1 MAVIKPTFTL
11 VGNANTAT
19 TCAGPMSVAI
29 NLTAQPLVAGG
40 ATGCYGL
47 AVDKVQAKTLVFT
60 GAGNHQTIFDG
71 DVEGTAGVGGTV
83 GGFIYMKNISATD
96 LDILIGI
103 VADGGSAT
111 ELADSGDAA
120 RLFTLKQGEFAFFP
134 YDYTMDITGDGE
146 GANATLEYFLFDR
159 A

>member
-29 NLTAQPLVAGG
+29 NLTAQPLVDGG

-47 AVDKVQAKTLVFT
+47 SVDKVQAKTLVFT
-60 GAGNHQTIFDG
+60 GEANEQTIFDG
-71 DVEGTAGVGGTV
+71 SVEGTAGVGGTV
-83 GGFIYMKNISATD
+83 GGFIYMKNITASD
-96 LDILIGI
+96 LDIYIGI
-103 VADGGSAT
+103 VADDGSASD
-111 ELADSGDAA
+111 LDQSGDTA

-134 YDYTMDITGDGE
+134 YDYTMDITGDAE
-146 GANATLEYFLFDR
+146 GAATLEYFLFDR